1 MKISHFVIAVLLSAA
16 LPLTSWSQ
24 GYVREL
30 GHETSPASIKMPDSD
45 TGELTMQNCAT
56 CQVLRLQAS
65 SSTRY
70 VINEQYVSRTEMA
83 RFLAQ
88 TPPTTIVVM
97 QLKNTNELS
106 RIVARS
112 R

>member
-1 MKISHFVIAVLLSAA
+1 
-16 LPLTSWSQ
+16 
-24 GYVREL
+24 
-30 GHETSPASIKMPDSD
+30 
-45 TGELTMQNCAT
+45 
-56 CQVLRLQAS
+56 
-65 SSTRY
+65 
-70 VINEQYVSRTEMA
+70 MA

>member
-1 MKISHFVIAVLLSAA
+1 MKLSQLAIAAFLFAA

-24 GYVREL
+24 SQVREL
-30 GHETSPASIKMPDSD
+30 GHETSPASIRMPDSD
-45 TGELTMQNCAT
+45 TSELTMQNCAT
-56 CQVLRLQAS
+56 CQVLRLRAS

-70 VINEQYVSRTEMA
+70 VIDGRDVSRVDMA
-83 RFLAQ
+83 KFLAS

-97 QLKNTNELS
+97 QLKNTTELS